1 MIISNNI
8 YPSSKSC
15 NHCGWIKDNLKLNE
29 RTWTCKNGHVLDRD
43 LNASINILNEGLRK
57 ITLSDGTSDY
67 TNGDSNKTSVKKR
80 KSKKLE
86 A

>member
-1 MIISNNI
+1 MKNI
-8 YPSSKSC
+8 F
-15 NHCGWIKDNLKLNE
+15 
-29 RTWTCKNGHVLDRD
+29 
-43 LNASINILNEGLRK
+43 
-57 ITLSDGTSDY
+57 LSDGTSDY